1 MRIGRLER
9 ETKET
14 KILVQLDLDGEGK
27 SEIDTGIG
35 FFDHMLTLFAFHG
48 NFDLIVKCD
57 GDLEVD
63 THHTIEDLGIALGNC
78 LKEALGDKRG
88 ITRYGAFT
96 IPMDEALVTT
106 DLDISGRPFLVYNV
120 NLTCERIGTFE
131 TEMAEE
137 FFRAF
142 AFNSLITLHI
152 NERYGTNNH
161 HIIEA
166 VFKSLARALKEA
178 VKIDELNKDKIV
190 SSKGVL

>member
-1 MRIGRLER
+1 MRIGKIER

-27 SEIDTGIG
+27 SEISTGIG

-48 NFDLIVKCD
+48 GFDLIVKCE

-63 THHTIEDLGIALGNC
+63 THHTVEDLGIALGTC
-78 LKEALGDKRG
+78 LKEALGNKLG
-88 ITRYGAFT
+88 IKRYGAFT
-96 IPMDEALVTT
+96 IPMDETLVTT
-106 DLDISGRPFLVYNV
+106 NLDI

-131 TEMAEE
+131 TEMTEE
-137 FFRAF
+137 FFRAL

-152 NERYGTNNH
+152 NEQYGTNNH
-161 HIIEA
+161 HIVEA
-166 VFKSLARALKEA
+166 IFKSLGRALKEA
-178 VKIDELNKDKIV
+178 VSIDEANKDKVV